1 MVHLPIYIKL
11 IFILSTIFSVLML
24 YKASNY
30 SKSIILIL
38 LCWLAL
44 QAIISLSGF
53 YTVTSTNPPR
63 FALLIFPP
71 VILIAV
77 SFFTR
82 KVRNMLNG
90 FSLKTLTLLHLVRI
104 PVEIGLYCLCLH
116 RVVPEIMTFEGRNFD
131 ILCGLTAPIVYYF
144 GYIKKV
150 LNSKVLI
157 AWNILC
163 LLSLANIVT
172 TAVLSS
178 PFPIQQFAFNQPNLA
193 LLYFP
198 FVWLPC
204 CIVPSVLLA
213 HLITIKRLINS
224 SIQL

>member
-1 MVHLPIYIKL
+1 MEHLPFYIKL
-11 IFILSTIFSVLML
+11 IFILSTIFSALML

-30 SKSIILIL
+30 SKSIILIIL
-38 LCWLAL
+38 SWLAL
-44 QAIISLSGF
+44 QAIVSLSGF
-53 YTVTSTNPPR
+53 YTVTSTTPPR
-63 FALLIFPP
+63 FALLVLPP

-77 SFFTR
+77 IFFTI
-82 KVRNMLNG
+82 KGRNMLDG
-90 FSLKTLTLLHLVRI
+90 FNVKTLTLLHIVRI
-104 PVEIGLYCLCLH
+104 PVEIGLYWLCLH

-144 GYIKKV
+144 GCIKKV

-172 TAVLSS
+172 TAVLSA
-178 PFPIQQFAFNQPNLA
+178 PFPIQQFAFDQPNVA

-213 HLITIKRLINS
+213 HLVTIKRLMNS
-224 SIQL
+224 SI

>member
-1 MVHLPIYIKL
+1 MEHLPFYIKL

-24 YKASNY
+24 YKAGNY
-30 SKSIILIL
+30 SKSIILITL
-38 LCWLAL
+38 SWLAL
-44 QAIISLSGF
+44 QAVVSLSGF
-53 YTVTSTNPPR
+53 YTVTSTIPPR
-63 FALLIFPP
+63 FALLVFPP

-77 SFFTR
+77 SFLTR
-82 KVRNMLNG
+82 KGRNILDG

-104 PVEIGLYCLCLH
+104 PVELGLYGLYLH

-163 LLSLANIVT
+163 LLSLANIVG
-172 TAVLSS
+172 TAVLSA
-178 PFPIQQFAFNQPNLA
+178 PFPIQQFAFDQPNVA

-204 CIVPSVLLA
+204 CIVPGVLLA
-213 HLITIKRLINS
+213 HLVTIKRLINS
-224 SIQL
+224 SI

>member
-1 MVHLPIYIKL
+1 MEHLPFYIKL

-24 YKASNY
+24 YKAGNY
-30 SKSIILIL
+30 SKSIILITL
-38 LCWLAL
+38 SWLAL
-44 QAIISLSGF
+44 QAVVSLSGF
-53 YTVTSTNPPR
+53 YTVTSTIPPR
-63 FALLIFPP
+63 FALLVFPP

-82 KVRNMLNG
+82 KGRNILDG

-104 PVEIGLYCLCLH
+104 PVELGLYGLYLH

-163 LLSLANIVT
+163 LLSLANIVS
-172 TAVLSS
+172 TAVLSA
-178 PFPIQQFAFNQPNLA
+178 PFPIQQFAFDQPNVA

-204 CIVPSVLLA
+204 CIVPGVLLA
-213 HLITIKRLINS
+213 HLVTIKRLINS
-224 SIQL
+224 SI